1 MRIALPFQWWLAQAA
16 PLPLTDAPPAA
27 APQRPA
33 APAVEPSPGPLPAP
47 PKPSRL
53 WTLLPLAVGGLLAYA
68 GYQQF
73 QQTDG
78 QRPAATAAVRTVKV
92 VKGDLTPRLR
102 ISGTIAAKSF
112 AAIVAPQMRGGGG
125 PDGFSGRSLVL
136 MKMAEPGSYVKK
148 GDLVA
153 EFDRQDQEERMY
165 RLRAEV
171 VEAEANLEKRRAEL
185 AIELETARQE
195 FRMAEGE
202 FGKAGLDLRTA
213 EVRST
218 IEADLLRL
226 AAQESEAAFR
236 QKQQEVAL
244 LEKSHQAELRGLELV
259 VRQEELD
266 QKRGEINAERMAM
279 RTPIPGTV
287 VMMTTFRGAGQFSQ
301 VALGDELR
309 SGTYFMQI
317 VDPSSMV
324 LEASFNQSDTQRLR
338 VGQDTEVRLD
348 AYPGRVWPGRLVSV
362 GASTAASG
370 AGMRGPSSGTGDYV
384 RNVPVLVAIDGTD
397 REIIPDLSG
406 SADVVL
412 SEQTDVLL
420 VPREAV
426 VHENGETIVYVAG
439 GKQPRRQQVE
449 LGPGSDTQVVVL
461 SGVSEGDTLLVA
473 PPAEP
478 QLAASR

>member
-1 MRIALPFQWWLAQAA
+1 
-16 PLPLTDAPPAA
+16 
-27 APQRPA
+27 
-33 APAVEPSPGPLPAP
+33 
-47 PKPSRL
+47 
-53 WTLLPLAVGGLLAYA
+53 VGALLAYV
-68 GYQQF
+68 GYQQY
-73 QQTDG
+73 QQTAE

-92 VKGDLTPRLR
+92 VKGDFAPTLR

-112 AAIVAPQMRGGGG
+112 AAIVAPQMRGGGQG
-125 PDGFSGRSLVL
+125 PGSFGGRSLVL
-136 MKMAEPGSYVKK
+136 MKVAEPGSYVKK

-165 RLRAEV
+165 RLRGDV
-171 VEAEANLEKRRAEL
+171 VEAEADLEKRRAEL
-185 AIELETARQE
+185 AILLETARQE
-195 FRMAEGE
+195 LRMAEGE

-226 AAQESEAAFR
+226 AAQETEAVFR

-244 LEKSHQAELRGLELV
+244 MEKSHQAELRGLELV
-259 VRQEELD
+259 VRQKELD
-266 QKRGEINAERMAM
+266 HKRGEFNADRMAM

-287 VMMTTFRGAGQFSQ
+287 VMMTTFRGPGQFSQ

-317 VDPSSMV
+317 VDPATMV

-338 VGQDTEVRLD
+338 VGQETEVRLD
-348 AYPGRVWPGRLVSV
+348 AYPGKVWPGRLVSV

-370 AGMRGPSSGTGDYV
+370 AGMRGPASGTGDYV
-384 RNVPVLVAIDGTD
+384 RNVPVMVAIDGND

-412 SEQTDVLL
+412 GEEKDVLL

-426 VHENGETIVYVAG
+426 VHESGETIVYVVG
-439 GKQPRRQQVE
+439 DKQPRRQQVE
-449 LGPGSDTQVVVL
+449 LGPGSDTQVVIL
-461 SGVSEGDTLLVA
+461 SGVSEGDTLVIA

-478 QLAASR
+478 QFAASR

>member
-1 MRIALPFQWWLAQAA
+1 
-16 PLPLTDAPPAA
+16 
-27 APQRPA
+27 
-33 APAVEPSPGPLPAP
+33 
-47 PKPSRL
+47 
-53 WTLLPLAVGGLLAYA
+53 LLAYL

-73 QQTDG
+73 QQKAA
-78 QRPAATAAVRTVKV
+78 QRPVAAAAIRTVKV
-92 VKGDLTPRLR
+92 VKGNFAPTLR

-125 PDGFSGRSLVL
+125 QNGGGGGFGGRSLVL
-136 MKMAEPGSYVKK
+136 MKVAEPGSYVKK

-153 EFDRQDQEERMY
+153 EFDRQDQEERLY
-165 RLRAEV
+165 RLRADV
-171 VEAEANLEKRRAEL
+171 VEAEADLDKRRAEL
-185 AIELETARQE
+185 AILLETARQE
-195 FRMAEGE
+195 LRMAEGE

-244 LEKSHQAELRGLELV
+244 MEKSHQAELRGLELV
-259 VRQEELD
+259 VRQKELE

-287 VMMTTFRGAGQFSQ
+287 VMMTTFRGPGQFSQ

-317 VDPSSMV
+317 VDPSTMV
-324 LEASFNQSDTQRLR
+324 LEASFNQSDTQRLH
-338 VGQDTEVRLD
+338 VGQETEVRLD
-348 AYPGRVWPGRLVSV
+348 AYPGKVWPGRLVSV

-384 RNVPVLVAIDGTD
+384 RNVPVMVAIDGND

-412 SEQTDVLL
+412 REEKDVLL

-426 VHENGETIVYVAG
+426 VHENGETIVYVAE

-461 SGVSEGDTLLVA
+461 SGVSEGDTLVIA

>member
-1 MRIALPFQWWLAQAA
+1 M
-16 PLPLTDAPPAA
+16 
-27 APQRPA
+27 
-33 APAVEPSPGPLPAP
+33 
-47 PKPSRL
+47 
-53 WTLLPLAVGGLLAYA
+53 LLPLALGGLLAYV

-73 QQTDG
+73 QQSRAE
-78 QRPAATAAVRTVKV
+78 RPTTAAAVRTVKV
-92 VKGDLTPRLR
+92 VKGDFTRTLR

-125 PDGFSGRSLVL
+125 QNAVGGGGPGGGFGGRALVL
-136 MKMAEPGSYVKK
+136 MKLAEPGSHVKK

-171 VEAEANLEKRRAEL
+171 VEADANVDKRRAEL
-185 AIELETARQE
+185 AIALETARQQL
-195 FRMAEGE
+195 RMAEGD

-213 EVRST
+213 EVRSQ

-226 AAQESEAAFR
+226 AAQETEAAFR
-236 QKQQEVAL
+236 QKKLETAL
-244 LEKSHQAELRGLELV
+244 LEKSHQAELRALELV
-259 VRQEELD
+259 VRQKELE

-287 VMMTTFRGAGQFSQ
+287 VLMTIFRGPGQISQ
-301 VALGDELR
+301 IALGDELR
-309 SGTYFMQI
+309 PGSYFMQI
-317 VDPSSMV
+317 VDPSTMV
-324 LEASFNQSDTQRLR
+324 LEASFNQSDTQLLR
-338 VGQDTEVRLD
+338 VGQKTEVRLD
-348 AYPGRVWPGRLVSV
+348 AYPGRIWPGRLISV

-370 AGMRGPSSGTGDYV
+370 AGMRGPMSGTGDYV
-384 RNVPVLVAIDGTD
+384 RNVPVAVAIDGSD

-412 SEQTDVLL
+412 GKDTDVLL

-426 VHENGETIVYVAG
+426 VHENGETVVYVAE
-439 GKQPRRQQVE
+439 GKQPRRQLVE
-449 LGPGSDTQVVVL
+449 LGAGSDTQSVVL
-461 SGVSEGDTLLVA
+461 SGVSEGETLVVS
-473 PPAEP
+473 PPAAP